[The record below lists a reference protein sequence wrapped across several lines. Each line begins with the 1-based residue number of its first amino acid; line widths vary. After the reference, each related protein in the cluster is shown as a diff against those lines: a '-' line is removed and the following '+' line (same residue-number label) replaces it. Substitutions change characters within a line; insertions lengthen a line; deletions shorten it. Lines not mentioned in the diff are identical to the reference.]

1 MNNPTGATADCS
13 TTPHIS
19 IVITT
24 YNSQDYLAQTL
35 DSVLAQ
41 TCSDW
46 ELVISDDG
54 SRDGTVAVADCYS
67 TNDRRIRVLQGRHGG
82 VAANRNQGF
91 AATNRASEF
100 VIFLDGD
107 DLWEPDALETLSGI
121 LCNHPEYVS
130 VHSICRCI
138 DSHGRPVVGDD
149 IQIVLSAR
157 NGYKGGT
164 VRRLRADEPT
174 TFAEL
179 ALFNWIC
186 TPGLH
191 LIRREVLEK
200 VGAFDPNTAPCDDWD
215 MWLRLSRH
223 GPIGF
228 IERPLL
234 LWRRHQASLSF
245 NSKWHRPYYN
255 TRQKMLADPSNSPE
269 QTRFVRRGFIDAI
282 AATLAQS
289 KTQLRQRRPFAAT
302 KHLAKASLESL
313 LFLRANVSL
322 ALRSRRRGTSS
333 SGSRASAGRSHR
345 AEQP

>member
-1 MNNPTGATADCS
+1 MNHPSGATADCS
-13 TTPHIS
+13 TAPRIS

-24 YNSQDYLAQTL
+24 YNSEDYLAQTL

-54 SRDGTVAVADCYS
+54 SHDGTVAVADCYS

-91 AATNRASEF
+91 AATNPASEF
-100 VIFLDGD
+100 VIFLDHD
-107 DLWEPDALETLSGI
+107 DLWEPDALETLSGV
-121 LCNHPEYVS
+121 LCNHPEYIS
-130 VHSICRCI
+130 AHSICRCI
-138 DSHGRPVVGDD
+138 DSHGRPVLGDN

-157 NGYKGGT
+157 NGYKGGA
-164 VRRLRADEPT
+164 VRPLRADEPT

-179 ALFNWIC
+179 AVFNWIC

-215 MWLRLSRH
+215 MWVRLSRH

-234 LWRRHQASLSF
+234 LWRRHEGALSF
-245 NSKWHRPYYN
+245 NSNWHRPYCN

-289 KTQLRQRRPFAAT
+289 KTQLGQRRLFAAA
-302 KHLAKASLESL
+302 KLLAKAVQESF

-322 ALRSRRRGTSS
+322 ALRSRRRSASS
-333 SGSRASAGRSHR
+333 SGSSVITRRPHQ
-345 AEQP
+345 AEEP